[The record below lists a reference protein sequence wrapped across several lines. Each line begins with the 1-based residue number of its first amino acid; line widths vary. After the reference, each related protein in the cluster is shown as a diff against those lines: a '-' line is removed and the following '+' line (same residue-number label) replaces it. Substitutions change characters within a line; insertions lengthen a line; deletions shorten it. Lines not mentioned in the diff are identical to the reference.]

1 MVILLHLLQQVTF
14 DPVLKRIGTLLQ
26 IIFVVVVITRY
37 QSIFFQ
43 RRDSNSDHLPCAY
56 LLYHLTYTK
65 LVIGRE
71 IFFFWSNTCIYPG
84 AFG

>member
-37 QSIFFQ
+37 QSIFSKEEIQ
-43 RRDSNSDHLPCAY
+43 TQTTC
-56 LLYHLTYTK
+56 
-65 LVIGRE
+65 LVRTSFTI
-71 IFFFWSNTCIYPG
+71 SPTQNL
-84 AFG
+84 